1 MLIPPSTPN
10 RVLNVISDQSKGK
23 EHGTTIVP
31 PLHSSLVC
39 KVTLINCLF
48 LARIHSSGQQC

>member
-31 PLHSSLVC
+31 PLHSS
-39 KVTLINCLF
+39 
-48 LARIHSSGQQC
+48 